1 MVCLAF
7 EVLGVSALLVADDGR
22 ALGGVVRHV
31 AIHEVA
37 FHVRFVV
44 GLHLPCGTL
53 THYMYRNCLHI
64 LKVQSTLGEPLQM
77 LCGPSS
83 VFFHSN
89 PC

>member
-37 FHVRFVV
+37 FRVRFVV
-44 GLHLPCGTL
+44 GVHLPCGTL
-53 THYMYRNCLHI
+53 TLHVP
-64 LKVQSTLGEPLQM
+64 KS
-77 LCGPSS
+77 PSLS
-83 VFFHSN
+83 KGSEH
-89 PC
+89 PR